1 MKGRILDYS
10 IQTNT
15 GAISGDDNNRYTF
28 TGAEW
33 RAAGSPQRGRR
44 VDFDPEGNVATA
56 VYGEIPAQDTAPAP
70 ERMPGNSSVAL
81 VVPAA
86 VNVGRDMVTPVPG
99 LVRSKATALQRNLSR
114 PIRSYATQS
123 TVVIDA
129 EFASPLRRVVAW
141 FVDTVFLFGTLG
153 IALLVWMVIAAILGR
168 SGQSLGKAMLGIR
181 VVRLDGSN
189 PGFGLMLGRT
199 LCRFVASYLFPF
211 ANIISFAMMLT
222 DENRRQSIHDRMV
235 GTLVIRKR

>member
-1 MKGRILDYS
+1 MKGQILDYS

-44 VDFDPEGNVATA
+44 VDFDPDGNVATA
-56 VYGEIPAQDTAPAP
+56 IYGEIPAQDTAPEP

-81 VVPAA
+81 AIPAA
-86 VNVGRDMVTPVPG
+86 VNAGRELVTPAPG
-99 LVRSKATALQRNLSR
+99 LVRSRAAALQRNLSR
-114 PIRSYATQS
+114 PIRSYATPS

-141 FVDTVFLFGTLG
+141 FLDTVFLFGTLG
-153 IALLVWMVIAAILGR
+153 IALLVWMVIAAMLGR
-168 SGQSLGKAMLGIR
+168 SGQSLGKALMGIQ

-189 PGFGLMLGRT
+189 PGLGLMLGRM
-199 LCRFVASYLFPF
+199 LCRFIASYVFPL
-211 ANIISFAMMLT
+211 ANVISFVLILS